1 MQDQQKYL
9 KIPEKNGNVQ
19 RITFLRQLFFSKT
32 GGIFDP
38 PAISEKASLKSEVSL
53 KYIRWYQKLGSQK
66 N

>member
-32 GGIFDP
+32 GDIFDP
-38 PAISEKASLKSEVSL
+38 PAISEKASLKSDVSL
-53 KYIRWYQKLGSQK
+53 KYIR
-66 N
+66 